1 MILTQDSIIG
11 YKQVSLVPKSE
22 TASRHSTIH
31 TLSPKEHTQFIM
43 KMKQD
48 RVSKEKAARRRQI
61 SQLEHS
67 QHKAQLEKEQL
78 ELEKEQRLKEKKAKI
93 KEHLK

>member
-1 MILTQDSIIG
+1 
-11 YKQVSLVPKSE
+11 
-22 TASRHSTIH
+22 
-31 TLSPKEHTQFIM
+31 M